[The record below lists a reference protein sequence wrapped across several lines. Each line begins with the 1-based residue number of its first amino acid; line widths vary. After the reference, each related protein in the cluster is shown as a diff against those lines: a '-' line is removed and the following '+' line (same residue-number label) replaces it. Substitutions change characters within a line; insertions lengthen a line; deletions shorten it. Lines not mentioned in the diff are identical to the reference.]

1 LPNSDICETPAMT
14 TNLTKQTDFDAI
26 IIGGG
31 ACGLMCAVQA
41 GFLGKRTLVLEKNDK
56 VGAKILISGGG
67 RCNYTNL
74 YASAQQFI
82 SANEHFCKS
91 TFAQWTVDDTISFFE
106 TYGIEGKEKTLGQL
120 FPVSDNAKDVVNV
133 FTDLCAELEQ
143 EIWCNTEV
151 KGVEKVESGFNVSM
165 ERNGRTE
172 SLFTPKVVIA
182 SGGLPIPKMGA
193 TDFGLRA
200 ARQFGLKINDTA
212 PALVPLTITGKDQ
225 PWYEQ
230 LSGNSIF
237 CRVWN
242 DRISFE
248 ENILFTHWGLS
259 GPAILQISTY
269 WRPGEYINIDLLPNQ
284 NIEDLLQQEREVNG
298 KKMLLAYLAGLYT
311 RKFAEALS
319 DKLPVEKNLASLNK
333 ADIENISSLIHE
345 FKVKPAGDK
354 GYDKAEVMRGGVSTD
369 ELSSKTLEVKKV
381 PGLYYGG
388 ECVDVTGWLGGYNFQ
403 WAWASGFVI
412 AQGI

>member
-1 LPNSDICETPAMT
+1 
-14 TNLTKQTDFDAI
+14 
-26 IIGGG
+26 
-31 ACGLMCAVQA
+31 MCAVQA
-41 GFLGKRTLVLEKNDK
+41 GYFGKQVLVLEKNEQP
-56 VGAKILISGGG
+56 GTKILISGGG

-82 SANEHFCKS
+82 SQNEHFCKS
-91 TFAQWTVDDTISFFE
+91 AFAQWTVEDTISFFE
-106 TYGIEGKEKTLGQL
+106 TYGITGQEKTLGQL
-120 FPVSDNAKDVVNV
+120 FPVSNKAKDVVRV
-133 FTDLCAELEQ
+133 FTGLCDDLKQ
-143 EIWCNTEV
+143 EIWCDTEV
-151 KGVEKVESGFNVSM
+151 ADITKVGESFEVSILK
-165 ERNGRTE
+165 NGRKS
-172 SLFTPKVVIA
+172 SLTSEKVVIA
-182 SGGLPIPKMGA
+182 AGGLPIPKMGA
-193 TDFGLRA
+193 TDLGLKI
-200 ARQFGLKINDTA
+200 ARKFGLKITETA

-242 DRISFE
+242 DKASFE

-259 GPAILQISTY
+259 GPAILQISSY
-269 WRPGEYINIDLLPNQ
+269 WRPGEFIYIDLLPHQ
-284 NIEDLLQQEREVNG
+284 NIIDLIQQEREVNG
-298 KKMLLAYLAGLYT
+298 KKMLLNYLSGLFT

-319 DKLPVEKNLASLNK
+319 DKLPSDKNLASLSK
-333 ADIENISSLIHE
+333 TELENIAALIHE

-369 ELSSKTLEVKKV
+369 ELSSKTLEAKKV
-381 PGLYYGG
+381 PGLFFGG

-412 AQGI
+412 AQNI